1 MRKKAAVRNN
11 YGIVL
16 LCDAF
21 ECCFDIWIVD
31 RDVFCVTTNFVLP
44 QSLPCITVLSAW
56 QEVGSS
62 QAYLI
67 IYVKSVRTCKSG

>member
-11 YGIVL
+11 YRIVQ
-16 LCDAF
+16 LCDAL

-31 RDVFCVTTNFVLP
+31 RDVFRVTTNFVLP

-56 QEVGSS
+56 QDVGSS

-67 IYVKSVRTCKSG
+67 IYVKSVRTRKSG

>member
-1 MRKKAAVRNN
+1 M
-11 YGIVL
+11 
-16 LCDAF
+16 D
-21 ECCFDIWIVD
+21 CCLVD
-31 RDVFCVTTNFVLP
+31 RDVFRVTTNFVLP

-67 IYVKSVRTCKSG
+67 IYVKSVRTRKSG